1 MGEEQE
7 EVWNCLG
14 GWVMIVESVE
24 SLTGMRRRELFEDED
39 GDV

>member
-14 GWVMIVESVE
+14 GWVMIVES
-24 SLTGMRRRELFEDED
+24 LTSMRRRELFEDED